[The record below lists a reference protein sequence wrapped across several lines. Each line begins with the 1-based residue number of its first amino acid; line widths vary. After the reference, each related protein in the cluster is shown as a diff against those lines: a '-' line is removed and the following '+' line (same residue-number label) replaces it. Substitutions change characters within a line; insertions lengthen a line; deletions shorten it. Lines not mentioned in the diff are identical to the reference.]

1 VKELK
6 ASFNSRP
13 TAMQIRSFREGD
25 APVLRAVFYSSVHE
39 LARQHYRREQLNAW
53 APRAYDAAQ
62 WAERLRGNQPFIAEI
77 GGRIAGFA
85 DLQASGYID
94 HFFVAGAF
102 AGQGAARA
110 LMAQIHDA
118 AARRGITELFANV
131 SLTAESFFAK
141 NGFVVEARQRSEL
154 RGVVLAN
161 ARMRKTLPAGC
172 S

>member
-1 VKELK
+1 MKEL
-6 ASFNSRP
+6 SHPFNSLP
-13 TAMQIRSFREGD
+13 AAMPIRSFREGD

-39 LARQHYRREQLNAW
+39 LACQNYSRKQLQAW
-53 APRAYDAAQ
+53 APHAYDAAQ
-62 WAERLRGNQPFIAEI
+62 WAERLRGNRPFVAEI
-77 GGRIAGFA
+77 DGRVAGFA
-85 DLQASGYID
+85 DLQPTGYID

-102 AGQGAARA
+102 AGRGVAAA
-110 LMAQIHDA
+110 LMAQIHED

-141 NGFVVEARQRSEL
+141 NGFAVEARQRVEV

-161 ARMRKTLPAGC
+161 ARMRKKLSAAR